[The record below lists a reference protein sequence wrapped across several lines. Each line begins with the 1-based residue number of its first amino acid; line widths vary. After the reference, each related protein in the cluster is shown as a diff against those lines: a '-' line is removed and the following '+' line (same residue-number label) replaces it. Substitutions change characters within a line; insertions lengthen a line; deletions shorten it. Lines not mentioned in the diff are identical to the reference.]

1 MTITIKTAEELEQMT
16 AAELASYEQL
26 VKASIAALKNAAW
39 DIDMELWT
47 RDSPAHMAERSALNA
62 AIRARSAATDP
73 RPTIIA
79 ELAQAA

>member
-1 MTITIKTAEELEQMT
+1 MTITIKTAAELEQMT
-16 AAELASYEQL
+16 AAEIASYEQT

-47 RDSPAHMAERSALNA
+47 RENPAYMAERSALNA

-73 RPTIIA
+73 RPTIFA
-79 ELAQAA
+79 ELAKAA

>member
-1 MTITIKTAEELEQMT
+1 
-16 AAELASYEQL
+16 
-26 VKASIAALKNAAW
+26 
-39 DIDMELWT
+39 MELWT